1 MIGRIVEIAEDG
13 RYLHVLRG
21 FLVVKEG
28 DAEIGRVPLDDI
40 AAVIGNAHGLTFSQ
54 TLLAELASREIPL
67 VVCANNHQP
76 VSILWPVEGHHRQ
89 AARMDAQLN
98 AGKPVH
104 KRVWQQLVRG
114 KLAWQADTLRETGAP
129 PAPVSALIEK
139 VRSGDPDNI
148 EAQAAR
154 RYWPLLFGADFRRDT
169 DLPGLNALLNYGY
182 AVLRASTARA
192 VIAAGLHPG
201 LGVHHQNAYN
211 CMRLVDDLMEPY
223 RGCVDREVWH
233 LHQRGTTE
241 VNKEAKRQLAMLMYQ
256 DFTTDRGTSPLMM
269 CIERLATSLAKVYLQ
284 ERDSLDI
291 ALPDINPTQ
300 V

>member
-1 MIGRIVEIAEDG
+1 MIGRIVEIAEEG

-21 FLVVKEG
+21 FLIVKER
-28 DAEIGRVPLDDI
+28 DTEIGRVPLDDV

-76 VSILWPVEGHHRQ
+76 VSILWPIEGHHRQ

-98 AGKPVH
+98 AAKPLH
-104 KRVWQQLVRG
+104 KRIWQQLVRG
-114 KLAWQADTLRETGAP
+114 KLRWQADTLRQIGAP
-129 PAPVSALIEK
+129 VAPVSALIDK

-154 RYWPLLFGADFRRDT
+154 RYWPLLFGPEFRRDP
-169 DLPGLNALLNYGY
+169 DLPGINALLNYGY
-182 AVLRASTARA
+182 AILRASTARA

-223 RGCVDREVWH
+223 RGCVDHRVWH
-233 LHQRGTTE
+233 LQSAGITSVDRDS
-241 VNKEAKRQLAMLMYQ
+241 KRELAMLMYQ
-256 DFTTDRGTSPLMM
+256 DFSTNFGTSPLML

-284 ERDSLDI
+284 EREELEI
-291 ALPDINPTQ
+291 ALPDSNLAP